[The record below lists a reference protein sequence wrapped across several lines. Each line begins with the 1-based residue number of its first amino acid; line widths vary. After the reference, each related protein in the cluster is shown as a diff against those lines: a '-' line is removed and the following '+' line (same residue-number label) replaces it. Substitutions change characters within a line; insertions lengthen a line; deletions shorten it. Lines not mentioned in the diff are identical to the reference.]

1 VVERYRLSD
10 VNHALLARMQ
20 ATPRAMLDRLL
31 SQPCPT
37 A

>member
-10 VNHALLARMQ
+10 VSHALPARMQ
-20 ATPRAMLDRLL
+20 DMLQAMLDRLL